1 MHKAEYDVTM
11 ELIPRTAETYLRKVA
26 GHYPALTITG
36 PRQSGKTTLCRKVF
50 PEKKYISLENLD
62 TRQYAADDPRGFL
75 AELPDGAILDEIQ
88 NAPGLL
94 SYIQSIVDAEDRK
107 GQFILTGSQQF
118 EVSNAINQSLA
129 GRTAIL
135 KLLPFS
141 IEELGALQLDL
152 SINRLLLSGFYP
164 RIWKEQLDPALALA
178 NYLETYV
185 ERDIRQLINIRDLS
199 LFHRFL
205 TLSASRVGQLLNIN
219 GLAADAGISHQTA
232 RNWMT
237 LLEAS
242 FIVFRMPPFFTNIGK
257 RLIKA
262 PKLYFYDVGLAGHL
276 LGLESELHISRDP
289 LRGNLFENMIV
300 IEALKY
306 RLHRGKRSNLS
317 FYRDSNGNEVDLLI
331 GLGPD
336 FFPVEI
342 KAGMTINRDYF
353 KGLQHISEL
362 FSLPY
367 GRGLIYGGNEQQ
379 ERTDTAIYPA
389 LLAHE
394 LFARFQE

>member
-1 MHKAEYDVTM
+1 MD
-11 ELIPRTAETYLRKVA
+11 LLPRTAENYLRQVA
-26 GHYPALTITG
+26 GHYPVVTITG

-50 PEKKYISLENLD
+50 PEKKYLSLENLD

-75 AELPDGAILDEIQ
+75 AGLADGAILDEIQ
-88 NAPGLL
+88 NVPELL
-94 SYIQSIVDAEDRK
+94 SYIQGIVDEGERK
-107 GQFILTGSQQF
+107 GLFILTGSQQF

-141 IEELGALQLDL
+141 IEELSALQLDL
-152 SINRLLLSGFYP
+152 SIDRLLLTGFYP
-164 RIWKEQLDPALALA
+164 RIWKERLDPVEALA

-199 LFHRFL
+199 LFQRFL
-205 TLSASRVGQLLNIN
+205 TLSASRVGQLLNLN
-219 GLAADAGISHQTA
+219 TLAADTGISHQTA

-257 RLIKA
+257 RLVKS

-276 LGLESELHISRDP
+276 LGLESELHVNRHP
-289 LRGNLFENMIV
+289 LRGNLFENMII

-306 RLHRGKRSNLS
+306 RLHRGKRGNLS
-317 FYRDSNGNEVDLLI
+317 FYRDSNGNEVDLLL

-336 FFPVEI
+336 FFPIEI

-353 KGLQHISEL
+353 KGLQNIGGL
-362 FSLPY
+362 FNLPH
-367 GRGLIYGGNEQQ
+367 GSGLIYGGNERQ
-379 ERTDTAIYPA
+379 ERTGTAIYPA

-394 LFARFQE
+394 LFSRLQE